1 MTAFQLQVKHQFHK
15 YLCLQT
21 HAQFYKEE
29 LTKGTIYGALKT
41 PI

>member
-1 MTAFQLQVKHQFHK
+1 MTAFQLQVKHQCHT

-21 HAQFYKEE
+21 HAQFSKEE
-29 LTKGTIYGALKT
+29 LNQGTIYDALKT